1 MMTTILRMLF
11 FRGRRF
17 SGELSG
23 IRFPVRLSDL
33 TASRRGPALLTA
45 MLQYGGHL
53 PEGVRVRAIRDEAA
67 DIRDG
72 VKGDK
77 GVITVEYDTSAA
89 KVGGLPL
96 PPSRLFLK
104 FNVGKLGA
112 MRLLVETSECAECEC
127 LFYRHLAGRLPS
139 PVRVPTCF
147 FADYSKLSGDFVLVS
162 EAVRFG
168 EGDVAPLKHRVRD
181 DANLDEQK
189 AFAVHGGTLNATYWA
204 QPMATNSVEQAA
216 AVGGGG
222 PASSPINPCGAASLP
237 RFEKTH
243 RRLWIVAQTIAKLA
257 GLKHTARRTLKG
269 RAGVNDKFMTWSPP
283 PELIGREAELIRDMP
298 AILAS
303 LCDVSKGMV
312 AYGHNDMTTDN
323 VYFFTDPPRSGDSLV
338 NLLAGS
344 PETAP
349 EKRFG
354 LFDWQQACYN
364 NVGQEWAWNW
374 HWLEPEFLEKHE
386 DALIETLL
394 ATYAKH
400 GRVISKAQFLNSY
413 VLGTAQM
420 YVWGGGGLQLL
431 MSGLEK
437 QGLFAGL
444 LPNDPRTKGGGA
456 KLDKAL
462 QEKLTGAEMT
472 RRTFTNVCAIMRR
485 HDFVG
490 AWDRWQQEHEIGRYK
505 QQPAVGVA
513 GSLVAWLLRFAAAW
527 WFPIVA
533 AAGTAINMFTIIFTG
548 ATVVVFLAAILG
560 QPKRWASTAIANA
573 AGATLGTAILLALC
587 REQGI
592 EYLNTTFPLVLASPA
607 WAKATG
613 LMTTY
618 GVGGMLLVSSMPI
631 ILHPVI
637 VFGILSGLSNSAI
650 LSIVFAGRTVKYLV
664 MSYIACNAPGAL
676 RFFGIKTQLVEYA
689 TNATKAA

>member
-1 MMTTILRMLF
+1 MTTILRMLF

-216 AVGGGG
+216 GPQARRSTRAARRRCRALRRHTVACGSSPRPSPSS
-222 PASSPINPCGAASLP
+222 PASSTPRGA
-237 RFEKTH
+237 
-243 RRLWIVAQTIAKLA
+243 
-257 GLKHTARRTLKG
+257 
-269 RAGVNDKFMTWSPP
+269 
-283 PELIGREAELIRDMP
+283 
-298 AILAS
+298 
-303 LCDVSKGMV
+303 
-312 AYGHNDMTTDN
+312 
-323 VYFFTDPPRSGDSLV
+323 RSRG
-338 NLLAGS
+338 
-344 PETAP
+344 AP
-349 EKRFG
+349 
-354 LFDWQQACYN
+354 
-364 NVGQEWAWNW
+364 
-374 HWLEPEFLEKHE
+374 
-386 DALIETLL
+386 
-394 ATYAKH
+394 
-400 GRVISKAQFLNSY
+400 
-413 VLGTAQM
+413 
-420 YVWGGGGLQLL
+420 
-431 MSGLEK
+431 
-437 QGLFAGL
+437 
-444 LPNDPRTKGGGA
+444 
-456 KLDKAL
+456 
-462 QEKLTGAEMT
+462 
-472 RRTFTNVCAIMRR
+472 
-485 HDFVG
+485 
-490 AWDRWQQEHEIGRYK
+490 
-505 QQPAVGVA
+505 
-513 GSLVAWLLRFAAAW
+513 
-527 WFPIVA
+527 
-533 AAGTAINMFTIIFTG
+533 
-548 ATVVVFLAAILG
+548 
-560 QPKRWASTAIANA
+560 AST
-573 AGATLGTAILLALC
+573 T
-587 REQGI
+587 
-592 EYLNTTFPLVLASPA
+592 
-607 WAKATG
+607 
-613 LMTTY
+613 
-618 GVGGMLLVSSMPI
+618 SS
-631 ILHPVI
+631 
-637 VFGILSGLSNSAI
+637 
-650 LSIVFAGRTVKYLV
+650 
-664 MSYIACNAPGAL
+664 
-676 RFFGIKTQLVEYA
+676 
-689 TNATKAA
+689 